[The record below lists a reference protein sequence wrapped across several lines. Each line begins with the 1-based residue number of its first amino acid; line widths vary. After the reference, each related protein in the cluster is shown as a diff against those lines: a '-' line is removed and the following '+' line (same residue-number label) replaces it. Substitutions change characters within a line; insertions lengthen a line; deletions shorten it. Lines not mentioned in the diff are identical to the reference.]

1 MAGPLCT
8 GLVEVW
14 VQFQAKKR
22 EDSKTGGR
30 QFGLLED
37 GKAEMGKLCNGE
49 KGSLKPRLFTNE
61 LK

>member
-22 EDSKTGGR
+22 EDPRMG
-30 QFGLLED
+30 QFGLPED
-37 GKAEMGKLCNGE
+37 GEAEMGKLCNGE